1 MWMLKN
7 THVKIIEKDTNSSQK
22 KQICATVSVL
32 LLFKLFP
39 LFSTTLPPPLPSLHT
54 SGAQAGSCHGN
65 KQASQQCC
73 MSLCW
78 EGGLGGGSGF
88 SWACCGRSN
97 SATIPGHPQPPSV
110 SCDWAQLTSSEKKK
124 EKEKKSIPPHSPCSS
139 LPSRLGHPMKTQRRA
154 SKKLIYWHLV
164 AEN

>member
-32 LLFKLFP
+32 LLFKLFA

-78 EGGLGGGSGF
+78 EGELGGGIRVQLGML
-88 SWACCGRSN
+88 WAQQLSN
-97 SATIPGHPQPPSV
+97 HSRPSPTPSV
-110 SCDWAQLTSSEKKK
+110 SCDWTQLTYSEKRQKK
-124 EKEKKSIPPHSPCSS
+124 KKNLSPPTPPLLAPFSAGP
-139 LPSRLGHPMKTQRRA
+139 P
-154 SKKLIYWHLV
+154 Y
-164 AEN
+164 ENSEESE

>member
-7 THVKIIEKDTNSSQK
+7 AHVKIIEKDTNSSQK

-32 LLFKLFP
+32 LLFKLFA

-78 EGGLGGGSGF
+78 EGELGGGIRVQLGML
-88 SWACCGRSN
+88 
-97 SATIPGHPQPPSV
+97 
-110 SCDWAQLTSSEKKK
+110 WAQQLSNHSRPSPTPLCQLWLNTADLFWKKT
-124 EKEKKSIPPHSPCSS
+124 EKEKKSIPPDSPAPRS
-139 LPSRLGHPMKTQRRA
+139 LLGWATLW
-154 SKKLIYWHLV
+154 KLRGERVKNWSIDTW
-164 AEN
+164 

>member
-7 THVKIIEKDTNSSQK
+7 THVKIIEKDTNSSQT

-39 LFSTTLPPPLPSLHT
+39 LFSTTLPLYTHLVLR
-54 SGAQAGSCHGN
+54 QAVVMGISRQANSVACHC
-65 KQASQQCC
+65 A
-73 MSLCW
+73 
-78 EGGLGGGSGF
+78 ERGGWAGGSGF

-110 SCDWAQLTSSEKKK
+110 SCDWTQLTYSEKKK
-124 EKEKKSIPPHSPCSS
+124 ERKKIYPTPTPPAPRSLLGWATLWKLRGERVKNWSID
-139 LPSRLGHPMKTQRRA
+139 T
-154 SKKLIYWHLV
+154 W
-164 AEN
+164 